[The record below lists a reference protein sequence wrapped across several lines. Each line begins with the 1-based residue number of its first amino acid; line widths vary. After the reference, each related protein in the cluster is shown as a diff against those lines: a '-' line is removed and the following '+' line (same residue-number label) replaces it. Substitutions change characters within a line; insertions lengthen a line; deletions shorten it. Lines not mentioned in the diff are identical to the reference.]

1 MSILKSARTPNA
13 KRPKGARNLTLR
25 AEKAQRRTEAEARQ
39 TAYSAL
45 TLDEK
50 IARVLVRGGS
60 QHELARLMKQKEG
73 AQPTLVEKTVEV
85 IAEKVAKKETK
96 RKRKLMIF
104 DAQMQEPKTG
114 DENK

>member
-13 KRPKGARNLTLR
+13 RRPKGARNLTLR

-39 TAYSAL
+39 AAYSAL
-45 TLDEK
+45 TIDEK

-60 QHELARLMKQKEG
+60 QHELARLLKIKEG
-73 AQPTLVEKTVEV
+73 PKLPLVEKTVEV
-85 IAEKVAKKETK
+85 IAEKVAKKVAK
-96 RKRKLMIF
+96 RQRKMKVF
-104 DAQMQEPKTG
+104 EAQMQEPKTG